1 MKYPD
6 RIVPFFSVGE
16 TKIQCRQVQSFF
28 DKIDVD
34 KGTGN
39 CLLSQLQNYI
49 CGCEGAGYAGANTV
63 TKQRA
68 LVWMPRVSALLSI
81 MVMSAPP
88 DCYFSFYSYSMTI
101 LLLDTYRARSS

>member
-6 RIVPFFSVGE
+6 RTVPFFSVGE
-16 TKIQCRQVQSFF
+16 TKVQCWQVQSFF
-28 DKIDVD
+28 SVIDVD
-34 KGTGN
+34 KNTGN

-49 CGCEGAGYAGANTV
+49 CGCEGKGYAGANTK

-81 MVMSAPP
+81 MVRNAPP
-88 DCYFSFYSYSMTI
+88 
-101 LLLDTYRARSS
+101 LLFLFCLPEFIDKN